1 MKSADE
7 LILARARQVREGG
20 GVDVPSPCLSICR
33 MESATGLCVGCLRTL
48 DEIAAWGRMADA
60 GKQALWQQLEERAL
74 ERQARDLERT

>member
-7 LILARARQVREGG
+7 LLLARARQVREGD

-48 DEIAAWGRMADA
+48 DEIAAWGRMDDA
-60 GKQALWQQLEERAL
+60 SKQGLWQQLEERAL